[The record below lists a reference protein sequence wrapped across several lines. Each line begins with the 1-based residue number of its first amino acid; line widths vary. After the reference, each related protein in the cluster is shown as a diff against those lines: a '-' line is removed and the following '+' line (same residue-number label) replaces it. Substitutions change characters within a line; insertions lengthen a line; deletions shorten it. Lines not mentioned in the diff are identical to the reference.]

1 MNVQSHVEAALL
13 GLAKFMVRFL
23 FRLSE
28 KDCSYD
34 KSGATWLTLQS

>member
-13 GLAKFMVRFL
+13 GLAKFIIFFL

-34 KSGATWLTLQS
+34 KSGAKWLTLQS